1 VQAFPGFDTAGKM
14 GGPLKVLSG
23 GSFAND
29 GGPGGGFGGLP
40 SATAKLGIAPHHPFH
55 EKLEHFNADF
65 RFAAP
70 FQRSLAGSANAA
82 NTAKVL
88 KQIGDLLHPAREARD
103 VLDDIKTAMGSAT
116 FAAQYQQAPVPPGG
130 NMIDWGWFRWYEPNN
145 HRDFEEIVISW
156 DTAMKATELSDY
168 SVGTVWGIWC
178 GFYYLLDLI
187 RVRLD
192 YPALRRKIT
201 ELYYRHPRPTVLI
214 EDAGSGTSLIQD
226 LKDRNIRAIPIKPD
240 GDKVVRMAAQ
250 SAKIEA
256 GEVCLPR
263 HAKWLDDLRT
273 EILAFPHGVHDDQ
286 VDSISQALSW
296 MSRPKRQIFAVVA

>member
-1 VQAFPGFDTAGKM
+1 MQRLHEGDLVGHLLQQQGWKH
-14 GGPLKVLSG
+14 LSLP
-23 GSFAND
+23 AIAETEQRIEI
-29 GGPGGGFGGLP
+29 GPGRYH
-40 SATAKLGIAPHHPFH
+40 T
-55 EKLEHFNADF
+55 
-65 RFAAP
+65 R
-70 FQRSLAGSANAA
+70 
-82 NTAKVL
+82 
-88 KQIGDLLHPAREARD
+88 QIGDLLHPAREARD

-130 NMIDWGWFRWYEPNN
+130 NMIDWGWFGWYEPNN